1 LTYSKDPDPKLSV
14 IQTLRVRIEET
25 LDPPDPDPQHCQNHS
40 GLCDMNTPED
50 PLPVGSTDST
60 STSGF
65 FSTSAGSAF
74 TSNNKNVK
82 IKVEEGF
89 SIHEKIKDLES

>member
-1 LTYSKDPDPKLSV
+1 
-14 IQTLRVRIEET
+14 
-25 LDPPDPDPQHCQNHS
+25 
-40 GLCDMNTPED
+40 MNTPED

-82 IKVEEGF
+82 IKEEKGF